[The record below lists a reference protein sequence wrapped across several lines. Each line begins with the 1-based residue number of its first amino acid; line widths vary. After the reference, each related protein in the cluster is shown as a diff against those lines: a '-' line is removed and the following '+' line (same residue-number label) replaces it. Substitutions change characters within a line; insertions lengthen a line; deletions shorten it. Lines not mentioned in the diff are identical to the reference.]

1 MINTRT
7 FDKTTEKREELY
19 SVRDKN
25 TYKGVM
31 TGAGVT
37 NFEFHNPAPEEGF
50 CRIQMMELNE
60 FRNSTGTFRFS
71 GTLYFTHWL
80 LSSTGPM
87 DRYVPP

>member
-1 MINTRT
+1 MLALFSFHQPMINTRT

-50 CRIQMMELNE
+50 CGIERPRTEGLFWAYQ
-60 FRNSTGTFRFS
+60 
-71 GTLYFTHWL
+71 YFTVRL
-80 LSSTGPM
+80 
-87 DRYVPP
+87 PPF